1 MIRLVIDSCWHL
13 VVPSVLGR
21 VPGLFHAGAEDG
33 EKDELEEQQ
42 PAGHVK
48 DRVPGFESGL
58 YGKNN
63 CKVISLVAEYHH
75 FLCHSH

>member
-48 DRVPGFESGL
+48 DRVPGFESRL
-58 YGKNN
+58 YRKKTKSNA
-63 CKVISLVAEYHH
+63 VTI
-75 FLCHSH
+75 F